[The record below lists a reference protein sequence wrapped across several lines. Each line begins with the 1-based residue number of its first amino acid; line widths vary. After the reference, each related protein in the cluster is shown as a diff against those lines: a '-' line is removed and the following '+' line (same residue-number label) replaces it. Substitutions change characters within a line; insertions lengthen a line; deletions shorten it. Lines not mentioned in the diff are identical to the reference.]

1 MSAIEK
7 QSTVYNLSSDPS
19 TNKIMLEL
27 EKKAEIQVAQLMVP
41 VVNANPTEKIGF
53 IEKQCPDF
61 EDTLVSIMSSGAKE
75 FTEKTGRQMT
85 YSEMR
90 AMYG

>member
-1 MSAIEK
+1 MSSINTP
-7 QSTVYNLSSDPS
+7 STDNLSSD
-19 TNKIMLEL
+19 TITKNVMLEL
-27 EKKAEIQVAQLMVP
+27 EKKAEIQVIQLTS
-41 VVNANPTEKIGF
+41 NADQK
-53 IEKQCPDF
+53 PDF
-61 EDTLVSIMSSGAKE
+61 GEKLVSIMSSGAKE